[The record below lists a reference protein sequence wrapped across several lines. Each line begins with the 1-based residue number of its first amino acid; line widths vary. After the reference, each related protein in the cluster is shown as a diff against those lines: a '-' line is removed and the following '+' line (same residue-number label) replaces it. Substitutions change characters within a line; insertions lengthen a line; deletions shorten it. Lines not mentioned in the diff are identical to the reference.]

1 MGNYKSTSGQLQNNT
16 VNSAMSITINR
27 VISLKISLIKA
38 NFKKIAKVIVMGLL
52 KIGLIIVFKTQ
63 ILKQ

>member
-1 MGNYKSTSGQLQNNT
+1 
-16 VNSAMSITINR
+16 MSITINR

-38 NFKKIAKVIVMGLL
+38 SLKKIAKVIVMGLL

>member
-27 VISLKISLIKA
+27 VISLKISFIKA

>member
-38 NFKKIAKVIVMGLL
+38 NLKKIAKVIVMGLL